1 MDKMDFQDSVQEAE
15 YKLQVKADFKWKDK
29 QLECLQAVFNGKDI
43 LAVLPTGYGK
53 SMVFQAAPFM
63 LSARD
68 GVDVDMTDKVI
79 LIITPLNSIMMDQ
92 CLQLCEKEI
101 QACYLDYNCNSAS
114 AYSVFFDD
122 DDEERQD
129 NVTDG
134 KMETSVPI
142 EDIKGGKYNIVFC
155 HPESLLCSEGR
166 QLVRSLRQK
175 ICAFAVDEAHIVL
188 EW

>member
-1 MDKMDFQDSVQEAE
+1 M
-15 YKLQVKADFKWKDK
+15 
-29 QLECLQAVFNGKDI
+29 
-43 LAVLPTGYGK
+43 
-53 SMVFQAAPFM
+53 
-63 LSARD
+63 
-68 GVDVDMTDKVI
+68 
-79 LIITPLNSIMMDQ
+79 
-92 CLQLCEKEI
+92 QLCEKEI

-122 DDEERQD
+122 DEERQD
-129 NVTDG
+129 NVTVG